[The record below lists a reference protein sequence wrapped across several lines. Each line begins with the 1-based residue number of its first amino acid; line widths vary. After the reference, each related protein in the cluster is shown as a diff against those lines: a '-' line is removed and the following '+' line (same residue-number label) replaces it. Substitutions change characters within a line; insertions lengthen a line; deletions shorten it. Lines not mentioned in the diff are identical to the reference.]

1 MKIRKALEA
10 LPHVKVL
17 PAFIAFLATISFW
30 FIIPC
35 PAEVDINAWRLLGI
49 FLGTIIAIIGK
60 ALPIG
65 AAGMIGILL
74 VGITQVT
81 NPGHPAQAMGD
92 ALSGFS
98 NTLIWLIGIAFFIS
112 RGFIKT
118 GLGSRVAYH
127 FVKLIGKK
135 TLGISYGL
143 SFAELV
149 LSPVMPSN
157 TARGGGV
164 MYPINRSISES
175 MGSFADDKTRLKLGA
190 FLTLVA
196 YQVNIIT
203 SAMFITATAPNPLV
217 TAGMKDVAGI
227 DVSWAQWA
235 MAAFVPGLISLLIIP
250 WVIYKLYPPEIKST
264 PDASNFAKQ
273 KLQEMGPMS
282 VQEWIMVGVFCLLL
296 FMWAGGPAL
305 ISDAAIFKV
314 DPTAAAFVGL
324 GILLFSGVL
333 TWDDLLKEK
342 GAWDTVTWFSSLVMM
357 ATFLNKLKVIDWF
370 SGAIQN
376 SISAWGLGWIEAA
389 IVLILIYVF
398 IHYFFASNTAH
409 ISALFA
415 SFFGVGVALGAP
427 PLMFGLF
434 LGFASSLCA
443 SITHYGTGSAPVLY
457 GSGYVTMGEWWKWG
471 FVVTILNL
479 LIWGSACAL
488 WWKALGYY

>member
-1 MKIRKALEA
+1 MKLS
-10 LPHVKVL
+10 PVKIL
-17 PAFIAFLATISFW
+17 PAVIAFIVTFLFW
-30 FIIPC
+30 FIIPV
-35 PAEVDINAWRLLGI
+35 PTGVDLNAWRLLGI
-49 FLGTIIAIIGK
+49 FVGTIVAIIGK

-65 AAGMIGILL
+65 GAAMIGILL

-81 NPGHPAQAMGD
+81 NPGNPGKAMGD

-98 NTLIWLIGIAFFIS
+98 NSLIWLIGIAFFIS

-118 GLGSRVAYH
+118 GLGARIAYY
-127 FVKLIGKK
+127 FVKVFGKR

-143 SFAELV
+143 SIAELI

-164 MYPINRSISES
+164 LFPINRSISES
-175 MGSFADDKTRLKLGA
+175 MGSFPDDSSRLKIGA

-217 TAGMKDVAGI
+217 TAGIKQVSNI
-227 DVSWAQWA
+227 DVSWGQWA
-235 MAAFVPGLISLLIIP
+235 IAAFVPGLFALILMPI
-250 WVIYKLYPPEIKST
+250 VMYFLYPPEIKST
-264 PDASNFAKQ
+264 PNAAAMASQ
-273 KLQEMGPMS
+273 KLKEMGPVRME
-282 VQEWIMVGVFCLLL
+282 EWIMVGVFFLLL
-296 FMWAGGPAL
+296 FIWAGVPAL
-305 ISDAAIFKV
+305 ISSHPLFDINA
-314 DPTAAAFVGL
+314 TAGAFVGL
-324 GILLFSGVL
+324 GVLLFSGVL

-357 ATFLNKLKVIDWF
+357 ATFLNKLGIISWF
-370 SGAIQN
+370 SKLVEG
-376 SISAWGLGWIEAA
+376 SIAGWGLGWLQAAA
-389 IVLILIYVF
+389 ILVLIYVF

-427 PLMFGLF
+427 PVMFGLF

-443 SITHYGTGSAPVLY
+443 SLTHYGTGTAPVLF
-457 GSGYVTMGEWWKWG
+457 GAGYVTMGEWWRLG
-471 FVVTILNL
+471 FVATILNL
-479 LIWGSACAL
+479 VIWALGCAV
-488 WWKALGYY
+488 WWKILGYY

>member
-1 MKIRKALEA
+1 MKLS
-10 LPHVKVL
+10 HVKVI
-17 PAFIAFLATISFW
+17 PAVIAFVVTCLFW
-30 FIIPC
+30 FIVAP
-35 PAEVDINAWRLLGI
+35 PEGVDINAWRLLGI
-49 FLGTIIAIIGK
+49 FVGTIVAIIGK

-65 AAGMIGILL
+65 GAAMIGILL

-81 NPGHPAQAMGD
+81 NPGEPGKAMAD

-98 NTLIWLIGIAFFIS
+98 NSLIWLIGIAFFIS

-118 GLGSRVAYH
+118 GLGSRIAYH
-127 FVKLIGKK
+127 FVKLFGKN

-175 MGSFADDKTRLKLGA
+175 MGSLPDEGTRLKIGA

-217 TAGMKDVAGI
+217 TAGIKQIANI
-227 DVSWAQWA
+227 EVSWAQWA
-235 MAAFVPGLISLLIIP
+235 IAAFVPGLLALLLMPLILYYI
-250 WVIYKLYPPEIKST
+250 YPPQIKKT
-264 PDASNFAKQ
+264 PDAPAMARQ
-273 KLQEMGPMS
+273 KLLEMG
-282 VQEWIMVGVFCLLL
+282 VVKLEEWIMIGVFFLLL
-296 FMWAGGPAL
+296 FIWAGGPQL
-305 ISDAAIFKV
+305 ISDSPLFKV
-314 DPTAAAFVGL
+314 DATAGAFVGL
-324 GILLFSGVL
+324 GVLLFSGVL

-357 ATFLNKLKVIDWF
+357 ATFLNKLGIIKWF
-370 SGAIQN
+370 SQLVESSIQH
-376 SISAWGLGWIEAA
+376 WGLGWMAA
-389 IVLILIYVF
+389 ATILILIYVY

-443 SITHYGTGSAPVLY
+443 SITHYGTGSAPVLF
-457 GSGYVTMGEWWKWG
+457 GSGYVTMGEWWKLG
-471 FVVTILNL
+471 FLSSVLNL
-479 LIWGSACAL
+479 LIFGIGCAV
-488 WWKALGYY
+488 WWKILGYW

>member
-1 MKIRKALEA
+1 MK
-10 LPHVKVL
+10 LPHVKIV
-17 PAFIAFLATISFW
+17 PAVIAFFVTCLFW
-30 FIIPC
+30 FVISP
-35 PAEVDINAWRLLGI
+35 PEGVDINAWRLLGI
-49 FLGTIIAIIGK
+49 FVGTITAIIGK

-65 AAGMIGILL
+65 GAAMIGILL

-81 NPGHPAQAMGD
+81 NPGNPGKAMGD
-92 ALSGFS
+92 ALSGYS
-98 NTLIWLIGIAFFIS
+98 NTLIWLIGISFFIS
-112 RGFIKT
+112 RAFIKT
-118 GLGSRVAYH
+118 GLGSRVAYY
-127 FVKLIGKK
+127 FVRAIGKK

-164 MYPINRSISES
+164 LYPINRSISES
-175 MGSFADDKTRLKLGA
+175 MGSLPDEATRLKVGA

-196 YQVNIIT
+196 YQINVIT

-217 TAGMKDVAGI
+217 TAGIRDIAKI

-235 MAAFVPGLISLLIIP
+235 MAAFVPGLLAILIIP
-250 WVIYKLYPPEIKST
+250 WVLFKLYPPQIKET
-264 PDASNFAKQ
+264 PDAAGYANK
-273 KLQEMGPMS
+273 KLQELGPLRLD
-282 VQEWIMVGVFCLLL
+282 EKILIGVFFLLL
-296 FMWAGGPAL
+296 FIWAGGPEL
-305 ISDAAIFKV
+305 LSSDPLFKV
-314 DPTAAAFVGL
+314 DATAGAFVGL
-324 GILLFSGVL
+324 GVLLFSGVL

-357 ATFLNKLKVIDWF
+357 ATFLNKLGVVAWF
-370 SGAIQN
+370 SKTVES
-376 SISAWGLGWIEAA
+376 SIAHWDLGWMQAAA
-389 IVLILIYVF
+389 ILVLLYVF

-443 SITHYGTGSAPVLY
+443 SLTHYGTGSAPVLF
-457 GSGYVTMGEWWKWG
+457 GAGYVTMGEWWKWG
-471 FVVTILNL
+471 FVVTLLNL
-479 LIWGSACAL
+479 LIFAGGCAI
-488 WWKALGYY
+488 WWKVLGYW

>member
-1 MKIRKALEA
+1 MKLS
-10 LPHVKVL
+10 HVKVI
-17 PAFIAFLATISFW
+17 PAVVAFIVTCLFW
-30 FIIPC
+30 FIIAP
-35 PAEVDINAWRLLGI
+35 PEGVDINAWRLLGI
-49 FLGTIIAIIGK
+49 FVGTIVAIIGK

-65 AAGMIGILL
+65 GAAMIGILL

-81 NPGHPAQAMGD
+81 NPGEPGKAMAD

-118 GLGSRVAYH
+118 GLGSRVAYY
-127 FVKLIGKK
+127 FLKLFGKS
-135 TLGISYGL
+135 TLGISYSL

-175 MGSFADDKTRLKLGA
+175 MGSLPDDATRMKIGA

-217 TAGMKDVAGI
+217 TAGIKQIAGI

-235 MAAFVPGLISLLIIP
+235 LAAFVPGMMALLLIPLILY
-250 WVIYKLYPPEIKST
+250 VLYPPEIKNT
-264 PDASNFAKQ
+264 PDAPAMAKQ
-273 KLQEMGPMS
+273 KLLEMGPIKLE
-282 VQEWIMVGVFCLLL
+282 EWIMVGVFFLLL
-296 FMWAGGPAL
+296 FIWAGGPQL
-305 ISDAAIFKV
+305 LSDSPLFKI
-314 DPTAAAFVGL
+314 DATAGAFMGL
-324 GILLFSGVL
+324 GVLLFSGVL

-357 ATFLNKLKVIDWF
+357 ATFLNKLGIIKWF
-370 SGAIQN
+370 SHYVETSIQQ
-376 SISAWGLGWIEAA
+376 WGLGWFAA
-389 IVLILIYVF
+389 ATILILIYVY

-443 SITHYGTGSAPVLY
+443 SVTHYGTGSAPVLF
-457 GSGYVTMGEWWKWG
+457 GSGYVTMTEWWKWG
-471 FVVTILNL
+471 FFISVINL
-479 LIWGSACAL
+479 LIFGVGCAV
-488 WWKALGYY
+488 WWKVLGYW